1 MDTLLAVSV
10 FAFLASAATTPL
22 VRSLAFHLGMVDR
35 PDGVRKLQKEAIPLG
50 GGVAIF
56 LAFTATVVGLMTVSN
71 PWQKNLLDNWNYYA
85 GLLGS
90 AACICVVGLLDDWIN
105 LRGRQK
111 LIGQVVAIGILISS
125 GLEIRRFMIFE
136 WGVDLGVLSI
146 PFTAFWLLGA
156 INALNLID
164 GVDGLA
170 TSIGLVFSLALA
182 TMAYMTGH
190 QADAL
195 IALALAGS
203 LGGFLLF
210 NFPPARMYLGDAGS
224 MLIGLVVG
232 ALAIRS
238 SLKGPATVALAAPT
252 AVWAVLIFDVSMA
265 IVRRKLTGRSVYTTD
280 RGHLHHTLLQ
290 RGFSGTRIVVWVG
303 MLCAF
308 CAAGALASIVYQNDF
323 LAIGSAVAVICTL
336 VLTRFFGHSEC
347 ALLVRSLKS
356 FVISLL
362 HLPAGG
368 DPKQEPFSSR
378 LQGDREWD
386 ALWER
391 LTEYAER
398 YDLCMVQ
405 LNVNL
410 PALHEEYHAVWK
422 RKHGA
427 EQEQMWHA
435 TLPLVNDNGHA
446 IGRLRLAGLAESGVA
461 LSQWMSELVS
471 GLQSF
476 EQQVQQLAA
485 PTTVRPVSDHG
496 TYLQP
501 YGQTPSGKTT
511 QARQPVS

>member
-1 MDTLLAVSV
+1 MSTLAIVTV
-10 FAFLASAATTPL
+10 FAFLASALITPL
-22 VRSLAFHLGMVDR
+22 VRQVAFQIGMVDK
-35 PDGVRKLQKEAIPLG
+35 PDGVRKLQKTPIPLG

-56 LAFTATVVGLMTVSN
+56 LAFTVTVIGLFIWHN
-71 PWQKNLLDNWNYYA
+71 PWREELVDNWNYYV
-85 GLLGS
+85 GLLAS
-90 AACICVVGLLDDWIN
+90 AGCICLVGLLDDKIN

-111 LIGQVVAIGILISS
+111 LIGQIAAIGLLISS
-125 GLEIRRFMIFE
+125 GLVIRRFMIFE
-136 WGVDLGVLSI
+136 WGFDLGVLSI

-182 TMAYMTGH
+182 TMAFMTGH
-190 QADAL
+190 EADAL

-203 LGGFLLF
+203 LGGFLLY
-210 NFPPARMYLGDAGS
+210 NFPPAKMYLGDAGS

-303 MLCAF
+303 LLCAF

-323 LAIGSAVAVICTL
+323 LAIGSAVAVVSTL

-347 ALLVRSLKS
+347 ALLVRSIKTLFLS
-356 FVISLL
+356 MLR
-362 HLPAGG
+362 LPAGG
-368 DPKQEPFSSR
+368 ERTDKPFSSR

-386 ALWER
+386 GLWER

-398 YDLCMVQ
+398 FDLCMVQ

-427 EQEQMWHA
+427 EQDQMWHA
-435 TLPLVNDNGHA
+435 TLPLLSPNGHS
-446 IGRLRLAGLAESGVA
+446 IGRLRLAGLAEADISLSHWMSDLIRGLRSFEDQVQLLAQPTVARSTASGAPFVEEHAPVSLGVA
-461 LSQWMSELVS
+461 
-471 GLQSF
+471 
-476 EQQVQQLAA
+476 
-485 PTTVRPVSDHG
+485 
-496 TYLQP
+496 
-501 YGQTPSGKTT
+501 
-511 QARQPVS
+511 ARGHQPVA